1 MIKVVSLLMEARIE
15 RQDILSFDTSGR
27 CAVNGQG
34 RAGPV
39 QPKSVHAL
47 RMERIRPQVVLL
59 VGNDANQRRN
69 RITATSALF
78 LGLAV
83 VVISGPLM
91 RYRSAE
97 LDVSNPTTL
106 ISNAGAMKDVHLASQ
121 NQVNLASGH
130 SAGNSA
136 KIKLSHARSVP
147 STDHATSVQNTKKS
161 RSVAITK
168 ATRTQ
173 NTKKSRSVAITKA
186 TRTNELKAMPTSLLS
201 SNATAE
207 ADSPPTEEDIKLD
220 RELSSAANAYDRVV
234 GTVNFGDN
242 LINIEPSA
250 WHADDERQDP

>member
-1 MIKVVSLLMEARIE
+1 
-15 RQDILSFDTSGR
+15 
-27 CAVNGQG
+27 
-34 RAGPV
+34 
-39 QPKSVHAL
+39 
-47 RMERIRPQVVLL
+47 
-59 VGNDANQRRN
+59 
-69 RITATSALF
+69 
-78 LGLAV
+78 
-83 VVISGPLM
+83 M

-97 LDVSNPTTL
+97 LNVSNPTTL
-106 ISNAGAMKDVHLASQ
+106 ISNAGAMKDVHMVSQ

-130 SAGNSA
+130 SAKNSA

-147 STDHATSVQNTKKS
+147 STDHATSV
-161 RSVAITK
+161 
-168 ATRTQ
+168 Q